1 MWHDESRYERSVRV
15 DASADK
21 PTKGSITWRWVV
33 QVSLASSTVA
43 GHTVLSVRGEVD
55 MYSAPTLRDRLADL
69 IDSGH
74 HTVIV
79 DLSEVGFLDSTGLGT
94 LVAARTSATESGG
107 ALPVVCDQER
117 VLKLFRITG
126 LDSVFDLHASVADAV
141 DALPSTPE

>member
-1 MWHDESRYERSVRV
+1 
-15 DASADK
+15 
-21 PTKGSITWRWVV
+21 
-33 QVSLASSTVA
+33 
-43 GHTVLSVRGEVD
+43 

>member
-1 MWHDESRYERSVRV
+1 MNRVTERSVRV

-21 PTKGSITWRWVV
+21 GNITWRWDV
-33 QVSLASSTVA
+33 QVSLASNTVA

-141 DALPSTPE
+141 HALPSPPE